1 MPEIKIKESTFF
13 ITKDNIEKFKIVD
26 FERKIYKE
34 HLNRLKHSIQEN
46 GLLDKTI
53 TVFNVNG
60 EYEILDGQHR
70 FRAIEAL
77 INDGWKLSFG
87 INLKEVQA
95 ENAEQARFFYLETN
109 TGQRLTVNDILL
121 AHSKKHT
128 AFFEKLE
135 SVCSHYGNK
144 SHLTYFN
151 VLSALRYALTG
162 GASVSIRRDDIEKTI
177 ESVEPYQIDL
187 IVNFLESLK
196 NSFGEFDVNH
206 FIYKKNIFRN
216 LLRIYLENVTK
227 LQGSKWMNLLHKVD
241 SSKYFREVAV
251 VRDTETMKQVFER
264 MQKLIR

>member
-1 MPEIKIKESTFF
+1 MPEIKTKESNFF
-13 ITKDNIEKFKIVD
+13 ITKDNIDKFKIVD
-26 FERKIYKE
+26 FERKIYPQ
-34 HLNRLKHSIQEN
+34 HLNRLKHSIMEN
-46 GLLDKTI
+46 GLLDRTI
-53 TVFNVNG
+53 IVFNSNG

-77 INDGWKLSFG
+77 ISDGWKMSYA
-87 INLKEVQA
+87 ITLKEVQA

-121 AHSKKHT
+121 AHSKKYT

-135 SVCSHYGNK
+135 GVCSHYGNK
-144 SHLTYFN
+144 THLTYFN

-177 ESVEPYQIDL
+177 ESVESYQTEL

-206 FIYKKNIFRN
+206 FIYRKNIFRN
-216 LLRIYLENVTK
+216 LLRIYFENITK
-227 LQGSKWMNLLHKVD
+227 LQGSKWINFLHKVD
-241 SSKYFREVAV
+241 GSKYFREVAV
-251 VRDTETMKQVFER
+251 VRDIETMQQVYER
-264 MQKLIR
+264 MQKLVR